1 VSYTHSIASDFQYHV
16 QYMLNASFHKVVE
29 QSPDSLFASH
39 WLKCPVRGI
48 FALGYVQL
56 LPRLFQ
62 PGPITGP
69 VTEEKLQPEGLLVP
83 GSSTCGVLYR
93 HGPVPSIPGLHVLTV
108 TDYNSPEIAH
118 LAQCTESISNVN
130 CTFFTLSKLSGGA
143 LRDCGLSA
151 DWRLADAPEMR

>member
-1 VSYTHSIASDFQYHV
+1 MECNVSYTHSIASDFQYHV

-69 VTEEKLQPEGLLVP
+69 VTEENLQPEGLWYLDRRLA
-83 GSSTCGVLYR
+83 GLLYR
-93 HGPVPSIPGLHVLTV
+93 HGPAPLTQGLHVLKV
-108 TDYNSPEIAH
+108 MDYYSLEIAH
-118 LAQCTESISNVN
+118 LA
-130 CTFFTLSKLSGGA
+130 
-143 LRDCGLSA
+143 
-151 DWRLADAPEMR
+151 